1 MSGYGLCAI
10 GDSFVEGRGDE
21 NAGGGF
27 RGWVPRLAGQLGLR
41 SAKVCNLGAHGATT
55 SVVVGDQLDRA
66 LSARA
71 PLTGVIVG
79 VNDLVS
85 DFDRNRFSDNV
96 NTIFETL
103 SAVSPTVFTATY
115 PDIPAR
121 LPVPASFA
129 DLLRERFQYANTVL
143 ADACDRTGTVLLD
156 IAADRQW
163 ARSDLWSADGLHPNA
178 LGHSTF
184 AQSIAAT
191 IARRADT
198 DLAA

>member
-21 NAGGGF
+21 DANGGY

-41 SAKVCNLGAHGATT
+41 SAKVRNLGTHGATS
-55 SVVVGDQLDRA
+55 SVVVRDQLEQA
-66 LSARA
+66 LTARA

-85 DFDRNRFSDNV
+85 DFHRDRFAENV
-96 NTIFETL
+96 CTIFETL
-103 SAVSPTVFTATY
+103 STASPTVFTATY

-121 LPVPASFA
+121 LPVPESFA
-129 DLLRERFQYANTVL
+129 DLLRERFRYANTVL
-143 ADACDRTGTVLLD
+143 ADVCDRTGTVLVD
-156 IAADRQW
+156 IAADRKW
-163 ARSDLWSADGLHPNA
+163 AGDDLWSADGLHPNA

-184 AQSIAAT
+184 AQLIAAT

>member
-21 NAGGGF
+21 DANGGY

-41 SAKVCNLGAHGATT
+41 SAKVCNLGAHGATS
-55 SVVVGDQLDRA
+55 SVVVRDQLEQA
-66 LSARA
+66 LHARA

-85 DFDRNRFSDNV
+85 DFDRDRFAENV
-96 NTIFETL
+96 NTIFEGL
-103 SAVSPTVFTATY
+103 SSASPIVFTATY

-121 LPVPASFA
+121 LPVPESFA
-129 DLLRERFQYANTVL
+129 GLLRERFDYANTVL
-143 ADACDRTGTVLLD
+143 VDVCDRTGTVLLD

-163 ARSDLWSADGLHPNA
+163 ARGDLWSADGLHPNA

-191 IARRADT
+191 IAKRADT